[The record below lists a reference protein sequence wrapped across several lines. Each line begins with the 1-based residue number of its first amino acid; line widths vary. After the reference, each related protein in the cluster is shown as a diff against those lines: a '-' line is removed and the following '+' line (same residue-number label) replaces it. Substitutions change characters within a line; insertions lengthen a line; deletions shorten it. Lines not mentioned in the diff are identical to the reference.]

1 MSKKTSLNSNKN
13 VLNVKKTGKAKK
25 KIGPKSS
32 KPKKYKG
39 QGR

>member
-1 MSKKTSLNSNKN
+1 MAKSSNTSNKT

-25 KIGPKSS
+25 KIGPKET
-32 KPKKYKG
+32 KKKEYRG